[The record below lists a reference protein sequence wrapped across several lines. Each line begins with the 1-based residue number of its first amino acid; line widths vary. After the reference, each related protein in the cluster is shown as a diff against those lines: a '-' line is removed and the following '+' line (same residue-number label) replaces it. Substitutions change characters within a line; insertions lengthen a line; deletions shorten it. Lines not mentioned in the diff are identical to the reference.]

1 MKAMLLLAALI
12 GTAGASIGMLGR
24 HAATGQFDPNAT
36 TQLAAELGFDPASLA
51 VAGFDAEDAEALLG
65 RLEAETTL
73 QTDLAA
79 AKSASASAALEVSAA
94 AERLAANPSDGEQRA
109 AYTRAVAAANA
120 ANGQIESIRTDLI
133 EAAFEGAQTSQ
144 ATEWRTCIAGRG
156 CRIPPA
162 FAAISH
168 TDAEAAE
175 LEQSLI
181 AEARA
186 ARLGTDLAPETAQRL
201 AAIRAEMSVVVAEQ
215 RLETHLAAIEAAFA
229 EH

>member
-1 MKAMLLLAALI
+1 L
-12 GTAGASIGMLGR
+12 
-24 HAATGQFDPNAT
+24 
-36 TQLAAELGFDPASLA
+36 
-51 VAGFDAEDAEALLG
+51 AED
-65 RLEAETTL
+65 
-73 QTDLAA
+73 
-79 AKSASASAALEVSAA
+79 
-94 AERLAANPSDGEQRA
+94 PSDGERRA
-109 AYTRAVAAANA
+109 AHTRAVAAANA

-133 EAAFEGAQTSQ
+133 EAALEGAQTSQ
-144 ATEWRTCIAGRG
+144 ATGWRTCIAGRG

-168 TDAEAAE
+168 TGAEAAE

-186 ARLGTDLAPETAQRL
+186 ARLGTDLPPETAQRL